1 MRAALAR
8 RLEEEQPGRKNGTA
22 KEPPDSQSLQL
33 SIFGRLSGV
42 ETELKKLDIDAM
54 SPIEAINK
62 LYELQKKVQD
72 DQDSPR

>member
-8 RLEEEQPGRKNGTA
+8 RLEEEQPGRKNGRG

-33 SIFGRLSGV
+33 SIFGRPSGV
-42 ETELKKLDIDAM
+42 EAELKGLDIDAM